1 MINNNLISKEWCD
14 IIFDGRNKVYGAYKI
29 RIESSRRCFL
39 SLLILLI
46 IVLVPFT
53 FFIIVSIDSKQK
65 VTMTEVTQIS
75 DLHRP
80 DAIKD
85 ISFKRPKLNSLV
97 RSSTSRNVAFVAPIL
112 KNDADVDVSKE
123 MVSQDQLQSDTIM
136 GYQPAGETTLQ
147 NTATTNGL
155 DEDATD
161 TKLFQIVQQ
170 LPEYPGGMSALI
182 EFLTKNLQYP
192 SSSVRDSIQGKV
204 VVEFIINKDGTVSDM
219 KIVRHLN
226 KECDREALRVLGM
239 IKKWKPGIERN
250 KPVNV
255 KLVVPI
261 EFKL

>member
-39 SLLILLI
+39 SLFILLI
-46 IVLVPFT
+46 IVLIPV
-53 FFIIVSIDSKQK
+53 FFYVIVSFESKQK
-65 VTMTEVTQIS
+65 VTMTEVTQLS

-85 ISFKRPKLNSLV
+85 VSFKKPKLNSLIK
-97 RSSTSRNVAFVAPIL
+97 SSTSHNITFSAPIL

-123 MVSQDQLQSDTIM
+123 LLSQDELLSDTLM
-136 GYQPAGETTLQ
+136 GYLPSGENNLQ
-147 NTATTNGL
+147 NIITTNGS

-170 LPEYPGGMSALI
+170 LPEYPGGMTALI

-192 SSSVRDSIQGKV
+192 NSSVRDSVQGKV
-204 VVEFIINKDGTVSDM
+204 TVEFIINKDGTVSDM
-219 KIVRHLN
+219 KILRHLN
-226 KECDREALRVLGM
+226 KECDKEALRVLSM
-239 IKKWKPGIERN
+239 MKKWKPGIEHN

-255 KLVVPI
+255 KFVVPI